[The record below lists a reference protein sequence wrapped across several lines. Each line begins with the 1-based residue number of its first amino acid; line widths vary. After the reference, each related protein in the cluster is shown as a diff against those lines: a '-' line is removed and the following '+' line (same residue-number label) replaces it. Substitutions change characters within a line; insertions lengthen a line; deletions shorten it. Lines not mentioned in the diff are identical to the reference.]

1 MRPAA
6 LIFGIILLSTIG
18 FSTVAASEID
28 RSGWSSLWAAAGGD
42 DEGPVF
48 ILAQGDTLVRRP
60 YEDIVIVESVKVDQ
74 MVLCAAVKDRTPIG
88 VADTF
93 PADIYAVY
101 CFTRILGAQ
110 DTATVMHS
118 WLRKGKKLSNVEL
131 SVRSPVWRT
140 WSRKKM
146 RPDLKGEWEVK
157 VIGPDGKA
165 IASKKF
171 FLK

>member
-1 MRPAA
+1 MKPAA
-6 LIFGIILLSTIG
+6 LIFGISLLPMIG
-18 FSTVAASEID
+18 SSIVGASEIEG
-28 RSGWSSLWAAAGGD
+28 SAWSYLWTAAVEAV
-42 DEGPVF
+42 EGPAL
-48 ILAQGDTLVRRP
+48 ILAQGDTLVRNP
-60 YEDIVIVESVKVDQ
+60 YKGIVMAESVEVDR

-101 CFTRILGAQ
+101 CFTRILGAR
-110 DTATVMHS
+110 DTATVVHS

-131 SVRSPVWRT
+131 SVRSPIWRT